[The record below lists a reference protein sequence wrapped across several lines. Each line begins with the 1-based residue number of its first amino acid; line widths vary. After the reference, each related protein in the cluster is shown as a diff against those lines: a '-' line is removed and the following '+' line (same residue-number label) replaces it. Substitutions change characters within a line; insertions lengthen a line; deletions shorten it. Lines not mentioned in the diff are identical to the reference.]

1 MRIIQIIDSL
11 EAGGAERMAVN
22 YAKALVDQINFSGL
36 VATRKE
42 GSLLSHLDDKVN
54 YLFLNKKSSVDFKA
68 VFALRRYV
76 VENKIDVVHA
86 HSSSFFV
93 AFLLKLVCPSTK
105 ILWHDHYGDSEFLN
119 ERPTFIFRMTLPF
132 FDGVISVNQ
141 KLQQWAE
148 QKLHC
153 KHTIY
158 FPNFASKENDI
169 DTHTF
174 LKGIEGK
181 RIVCL
186 ANLRPQKNHFLL
198 LKVAKRLKETH
209 PDWTFHLVG
218 KDFEDDYSAE
228 IKKLIV
234 DYGLK
239 DQVFLYCSR
248 NDIENI
254 VEQATI
260 CVLTSRSEGLPVAL
274 LEYARGKKPVVV
286 TAVGEV
292 TAVIQ
297 DGKNGFVV
305 PQNEE
310 LFYAALFKLIESET
324 LRHNFGEA
332 IYTTV
337 SKNYS
342 EEAIIKNYLNWLQKH
357 CK

>member
-1 MRIIQIIDSL
+1 
-11 EAGGAERMAVN
+11 
-22 YAKALVDQINFSGL
+22 
-36 VATRKE
+36 
-42 GSLLSHLDDKVN
+42 
-54 YLFLNKKSSVDFKA
+54 
-68 VFALRRYV
+68 
-76 VENKIDVVHA
+76 
-86 HSSSFFV
+86 
-93 AFLLKLVCPSTK
+93 
-105 ILWHDHYGDSEFLN
+105 
-119 ERPTFIFRMTLPF
+119 MTLPF

>member
-1 MRIIQIIDSL
+1 
-11 EAGGAERMAVN
+11 
-22 YAKALVDQINFSGL
+22 
-36 VATRKE
+36 
-42 GSLLSHLDDKVN
+42 
-54 YLFLNKKSSVDFKA
+54 
-68 VFALRRYV
+68 
-76 VENKIDVVHA
+76 
-86 HSSSFFV
+86 
-93 AFLLKLVCPSTK
+93 
-105 ILWHDHYGDSEFLN
+105 
-119 ERPTFIFRMTLPF
+119 
-132 FDGVISVNQ
+132 
-141 KLQQWAE
+141 
-148 QKLHC
+148 
-153 KHTIY
+153 
-158 FPNFASKENDI
+158 
-169 DTHTF
+169 
-174 LKGIEGK
+174 
-181 RIVCL
+181 
-186 ANLRPQKNHFLL
+186 
-198 LKVAKRLKETH
+198 LKVAKKLKETH

-239 DQVFLYCSR
+239 DQVFLYGSR